1 VSDAGNV
8 NEGSNAVFNVSLSNA
23 TDAPLVI
30 NLGLVYGTAEAADV
44 TGMTVSY
51 VDSKGATQTLAVDAN
66 GNVTVPAGV
75 TGLTVTVA
83 TTQDSVYEGPETFQ
97 LRVTETNG
105 VTTNGATGVTGNAT
119 IKDDGT
125 GPGPDPDNDKPA
137 LA

>member
-1 VSDAGNV
+1 
-8 NEGSNAVFNVSLSNA
+8 
-23 TDAPLVI
+23 
-30 NLGLVYGTAEAADV
+30 
-44 TGMTVSY
+44 MTVSY
-51 VDSKGATQTLAVDAN
+51 VDSKGATQTLAVDTN

>member
-51 VDSKGATQTLAVDAN
+51 VDSKGATQTLAVD
-66 GNVTVPAGV
+66 
-75 TGLTVTVA
+75 
-83 TTQDSVYEGPETFQ
+83 
-97 LRVTETNG
+97 
-105 VTTNGATGVTGNAT
+105 
-119 IKDDGT
+119 
-125 GPGPDPDNDKPA
+125 
-137 LA
+137 